1 MEVANSMV
9 ALSADIRTIDSSIGG
24 LGRCQFLP
32 GATGSVAT
40 EDARFTLLRRA
51 LVDVDFWI
59 SDKLGRDNSI
69 L

>member
-1 MEVANSMV
+1 VPIFTS
-9 ALSADIRTIDSSIGG
+9 
-24 LGRCQFLP
+24 
-32 GATGSVAT
+32 ATGSVAT

-69 L
+69 LESSS